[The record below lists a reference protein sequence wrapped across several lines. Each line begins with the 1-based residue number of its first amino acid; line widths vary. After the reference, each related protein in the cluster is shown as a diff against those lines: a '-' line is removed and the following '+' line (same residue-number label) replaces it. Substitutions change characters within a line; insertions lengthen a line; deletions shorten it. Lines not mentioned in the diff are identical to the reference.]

1 MVGLGRTA
9 LAAPPTQAAGVLRVR
24 STPHFSALRVSPDG
38 AGHRIEGLLHDEQNA
53 PVIAARVEL
62 PKGQRFRPCNSGN
75 VVTDEQGHF
84 CLWVGS
90 GPDVA
95 QVAFAGNAH
104 FDPVS
109 LRLSLAQA
117 APPPTL
123 TVEVPREWIV
133 GQQDN
138 MVRVLVDNPPAGS
151 ESQLRLRLVDSEG
164 HERGSQTARL
174 EGRATLFGVGAT
186 ALPSAGPLGLEVT
199 LVSGAASELA
209 RAHASVDVVAVV
221 DLAVDGL
228 PETIRSGQSFTLL
241 VSTRGDSV
249 PVSSGWVEVRN
260 NNQPLAIEPVS
271 QGTARFTLELP
282 GSREYT
288 ASLAIQYVSDKPWFH
303 SAPALVRTLSVLG
316 PLPWIHLP
324 WAILAVG
331 AGLWVLRTW
340 RRPLRA
346 VLATLAGVS
355 NGGVRSQLKQTS
367 GPASEWSGVVRDAH
381 TKQPLGGVAIRLSA
395 PGLQQVTLLRETVT
409 DAVGRF
415 RLDKLTSLPEGARLS
430 FTLKTHSTLNQLAP
444 GPCAMEVDLVDRRR
458 SLLTAFHEW
467 VARSSL
473 TQALEPTPQDVADSA
488 GRAADPA
495 SATWAK
501 QIDHAVYGPEAP
513 DDILEERLLRE
524 RPTPSQTAAK
534 GR

>member
-1 MVGLGRTA
+1 M
-9 LAAPPTQAAGVLRVR
+9 R

-38 AGHRIEGLLHDEQNA
+38 VGHRVEGLLHDEQNA
-53 PVIAARVEL
+53 PVVDARVEL
-62 PKGQRFRPCNSGN
+62 PKGQKFWPCNSGS

-84 CLWVGS
+84 CLWVSLGA
-90 GPDVA
+90 DVA
-95 QVAFAGNAH
+95 QVTFAGDSH

-123 TVEVPREWIV
+123 TIEVPSEWVV

-151 ESQLRLRLVDSEG
+151 ESQLQLRLLDTNG
-164 HERGSQTARL
+164 QERGAQTARL
-174 EGRATLFGVGAT
+174 EGRATLFGVGAA
-186 ALPSAGPLGLEVT
+186 ALPSAGPLALEVT
-199 LVSGAASELA
+199 LLSGAASELA
-209 RAHASVDVVAVV
+209 RARANVDVVAVV
-221 DLAVDGL
+221 DLSVEGV
-228 PETIRSGQSFTLL
+228 PETIRSGQSFTL
-241 VSTRGDSV
+241 VASTHGDSI
-249 PVSSGWVEVRN
+249 PVNSGWVEVRS
-260 NNQPLAIEPVS
+260 NNQPLAIEPVT
-271 QGTARFTLELP
+271 QGTARLTLELP
-282 GSREYT
+282 GSREYS
-288 ASLAIQYVSDKPWFH
+288 ASLAVQYVSDKPWFH
-303 SAPALVRTLSVLG
+303 PAPTLQRTVSVLG

-324 WAILAVG
+324 WAILAIG

-346 VLATLAGVS
+346 VLATLAGAQ
-355 NGGVRSQLKQTS
+355 NGGVKSQLKQTS
-367 GPASEWSGVVRDAH
+367 GPATEWSGVVRDAH
-381 TKQPLGGVAIRLSA
+381 AKQPLAGVSVLLYA
-395 PGLQQVTLLRETVT
+395 PGLHQVTRLREAIT
-409 DAVGRF
+409 DARGAF
-415 RLDKLTSLPEGARLS
+415 RLDQLTPLPEGARLV
-430 FTLKTHSTLNQLAP
+430 FILKTHSTLNQLAP

-467 VARSSL
+467 VARGSL
-473 TQALEPTPQDVADSA
+473 TQALEPTPQAIADLA
-488 GRAADPA
+488 GRTADAA